1 MAAVSPQ
8 LELYKYQH
16 IFYLYSENKAPGN
29 ADTIF
34 NHPSFNSRYGLE
46 LEFCSNV
53 NKYVI
58 ANRMNSCMWNQNS
71 EWWRRNY
78 NGLQRMDTQV
88 AGGAKSLKNNG
99 SYDEWSSF
107 FIEVVEDRHDST
119 HKGDETCGNRG
130 SAGSKIEFDFSV
142 TINNE
147 KRGLTLWSN
156 STSVQRP
163 GGGDALHYPE
173 TSLKES
179 VDGGLW
185 NKWTV
190 NWRGLRDVICDANY
204 VTPPDKTSAEFTR
217 RAGYI
222 WHMAAAAATLDEQE
236 RKLLMWYQNEYVSP
250 ILNNEYIPYPS
261 ALSYNAA
268 GESVVEAGSLP
279 YGSLLIDNIFNHM
292 KSHANVIAVQDMGF
306 HLHLSE
312 FPRIESINER
322 KMMIIGFVKL
332 FYMFEPMFYA
342 CHPAYRACSK
352 YCQSLQ
358 SVLSYENI
366 RSENE
371 TLIWNYLVNN
381 PHVYDQGNYQL
392 PFPVGE
398 RRELGSR
405 YLSINLQNCVGGG
418 IGTIE
423 IRLGHSTF
431 SSKFVQAYINALQ
444 SLFHFNLSLHSLNRA
459 SGLTYCHHQNAILD
473 LMTIRNVLPSYC
485 YRDNG
490 YYNTRPHHVG
500 VYNPLLPPTFAGR
513 PMYGFFVSNPDR
525 AQRTSIIRHLIFFF
539 NILTGAKQSL
549 EILTDYIN
557 YYHTSD
563 RNWNSQD
570 SIDRIDFYNLT
581 ESFDGHIFPGVAVPA
596 LPVRFATSLNP
607 TALPAYVNNATL
619 TGALLGDPPAG
630 YIWPGHYTGGNLRDA
645 IAAWEAAGRVAR
657 APIYWNKFSPVLSG
671 RWYVIHPDKHGV
683 AKPYDH
689 ACSTCSSIVGNPGEC
704 AGLYNWGNYPGKS
717 TNARNRND
725 ETTLYRQ
732 QCAGPA
738 GALIDEYGK
747 TQTELINY
755 KFKRDPGGRRFTGGA
770 RTGGSRTT
778 GKSYTA
784 SSHKNTV
791 GRLGSRPSTTRKASQ
806 LVSNKQNNKKN
817 NSSRS
822 HRKMNRR
829 HTLST
834 ITNKMARDLEVSSY
848 YGLNKEA
855 PNIVVLKDASD
866 NISAYYVNWV
876 SEYTPIPRLSIIL
889 NTLVTTGV
897 VNYEELQML
906 ARAKYIDYQ
915 IFSVQDKIHIEKLRT
930 ALNELGIDDQ
940 TIDKIRHAYATVATS
955 SSSSL
960 DTGFTFQSPP
970 LIKSPTLRNSA
981 QMQHKGESVF

>member
-53 NKYVI
+53 NKYAI

-78 NGLQRMDTQV
+78 NGLERMDTQV

-107 FIEVVEDRHDST
+107 FIEVVENRHDST
-119 HKGDETCGNRG
+119 HRGDETCGNRG
-130 SAGSKIEFDFSV
+130 SAGSKIEFDWSV

-156 STSVQRP
+156 STSVERP

-173 TSLKES
+173 TSLKQS

-204 VTPPDKTSAEFTR
+204 DTPPDNTSAEFTR

-222 WHMAAAAATLDEQE
+222 WHMDEAAPTVDQQE

-250 ILNNEYIPYPS
+250 ILNNEYISYPS
-261 ALSYNAA
+261 AISYNAA
-268 GESVVEAGSLP
+268 GETVVQPENLP

-312 FPRIESINER
+312 FPKIESINER

-342 CHPAYRACSK
+342 CHPAYRASSK

-358 SVLSYENI
+358 SVLSYENV
-366 RSENE
+366 RAADE

-392 PFPVGE
+392 PFPAGE

-423 IRLGHSTF
+423 IRLGHSSF

-444 SLFHFNLSLHSLNRA
+444 SLFHFNLSLHSLNLT

-485 YRDNG
+485 YRGNE

-513 PMYGFFVSNPDR
+513 PIYGFFVSNPDR
-525 AQRTSIIRHLIFFF
+525 AQRTSIIRHLVFFF
-539 NILTGAKQSL
+539 NILTGAKDSL
-549 EILTDYIN
+549 QILTEYIN
-557 YYHTSD
+557 YYHASD

-570 SIDRIDFYNLT
+570 SIERIDFYNLT
-581 ESFDGHIFPGVAVPA
+581 ESFDTHVFPGIPA
-596 LPVRFATSLNP
+596 PLLRFTTLVNP
-607 TALPAYVNNATL
+607 TPLAAYVNNATL

-630 YIWPGHYTGGNLRDA
+630 YLWPGHYTGGNLSA
-645 IAAWEAAGRVAR
+645 IIAAWEAAGRVAR

-689 ACSTCSSIVGNPGEC
+689 ACSTCSSLVDNPGEC
-704 AGLYNWGNYPGKS
+704 AGLYNWGNYPAKS
-717 TNARNRND
+717 MNARNHTD

-732 QCAGPA
+732 QCPGPA
-738 GALIDEYGK
+738 GAVLDEYGK

-755 KFKRDPGGRRFTGGA
+755 KFKRGLAGRRFTGGA
-770 RTGGSRTT
+770 RTGGSRT
-778 GKSYTA
+778 GKSHTA
-784 SSHKNTV
+784 SGHKNTA
-791 GRLGSRPSTTRKASQ
+791 GRHSTTRKASH
-806 LVSNKQNNKKN
+806 LVSNKQPNKKN

-834 ITNKMARDLEVSSY
+834 ITHKMARDLEVSSY
-848 YGLNKEA
+848 YGLNREA
-855 PNIVVLKDASD
+855 PNIVVLKDTSD

-889 NTLVTTGV
+889 NTLVITGV
-897 VNYEELQML
+897 VNYEQLQLL

-930 ALNELGIDDQ
+930 ALNELGINDQ
-940 TIDKIRHAYATVATS
+940 TIDKIRHAYATVATTS
-955 SSSSL
+955 FSSL
-960 DTGFTFQSPP
+960 DTGITFQSPAV
-970 LIKSPTLRNSA
+970 IISPSLRNSA
-981 QMQHKGESVF
+981 KLLNNREWAF